1 MTKNFLIT
9 GVSRGLGREIA
20 LKLLS
25 ECDCRVLG
33 VGRSGASSVADI
45 AEKFGGRFAYLP
57 FDISR
62 TDEIAEEVF
71 GKFVGLK
78 TPLDGLV
85 NNAAIAYADL
95 ATNLKAAPLR
105 EMFDVN
111 VFAAMFFT
119 KCALRNMIL
128 HGRRGSVVH
137 ISSVCAAKGF
147 KGLAMYAAT
156 KGALEAFSKGI
167 AREWGARGI
176 RSNCVAA
183 GFMQTDMSAGLSEE
197 ALAKIFARTALK
209 SPVQTASVAGTVKFL
224 LSDESAS
231 ITGQTLAVDA
241 GA

>member
-25 ECDCRVLG
+25 ECDCRVWG
-33 VGRSGASSVADI
+33 VGRSDASAVADI
-45 AEKFGGRFAYLP
+45 SGKFGDRFAYLS

-62 TDEIAEEVF
+62 TDEIAEEV
-71 GKFVGLK
+71 GAFVGLK

-95 ATNLKAAPLR
+95 ATNLKVAPLR
-105 EMFDVN
+105 GMFDVN

-119 KCALRNMIL
+119 KLALRNMVL
-128 HGRRGSVVH
+128 HGRRGSIVH
-137 ISSVCAAKGF
+137 ISSICAAKGF
-147 KGLAMYAAT
+147 KGLAMYSAT
-156 KGALEAFSKGI
+156 KGALESFSRGI

-209 SPVQTASVAGTVKFL
+209 RPADIVSVAATVKFL
-224 LSDESAS
+224 LSEESAS
-231 ITGQTLAVDA
+231 ITGQTLPVDA